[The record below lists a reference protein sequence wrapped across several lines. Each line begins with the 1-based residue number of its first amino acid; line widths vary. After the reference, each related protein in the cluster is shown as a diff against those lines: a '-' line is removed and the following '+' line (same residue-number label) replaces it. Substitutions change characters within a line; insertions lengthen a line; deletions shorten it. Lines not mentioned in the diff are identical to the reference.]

1 MSILTDV
8 RSESVRFVEVTK
20 RFGSLVAVDRLSLVA
35 EQGKITTLLGPSGC
49 GKTTSLRILA
59 GFQLPDEGE
68 VFVGDERITDLPA
81 YKRPTRTVFQ
91 NYALFP
97 HMKVY
102 ENVAFGLQVQKVS
115 KADQKERVEA
125 ALRIVGLE
133 GLGDRQPGQLSGG
146 QQQRVA
152 LARALVTKPK
162 VLLLDE
168 PLSNLDAKL
177 RLIMREEIRRLQQ
190 SLKITVVYVTH
201 DQEEAL
207 SLSDQVAVMN
217 LGKLLQVGTPSD
229 VYERPATRF
238 VAQFLGLSNYLNG
251 EIIESDAD
259 YAQVRIN
266 DSCARVQVSQAY
278 PVGERVIVTVRP
290 ENMILVPPEQADGNG
305 IKGQVVTGSYLG
317 ALARYHVKIEGHEKE
332 IIVDESA
339 PVGSRI
345 CQPGDEVVLQLR
357 PERGFVI
364 VE

>member
-1 MSILTDV
+1 MTILADV
-8 RSESVRFVEVTK
+8 QTAPVKFVDVTK
-20 RFGSLVAVDRLSLVA
+20 RFGDLTAVNKLNLVAA
-35 EQGKITTLLGPSGC
+35 QGKITTLLGPSGC

-68 VFVGDERITDLPA
+68 VFVGDERITDQPA

-102 ENVAFGLQVQKVS
+102 DNVAFGLQIQKAS
-115 KADQKERVEA
+115 KADQKSRVEE

-152 LARALVTKPK
+152 LARALVTRPK

-168 PLSNLDAKL
+168 PLSNLDARL
-177 RLIMREEIRRLQQ
+177 RLTMREEIRHLQQ

-207 SLSDQVAVMN
+207 SLSDEVAVMN
-217 LGKLLQVGTPSD
+217 LGNLLQLGTPSE

-238 VAQFLGLSNYLNG
+238 VAQFLGLSNFLKG
-251 EIIESDAD
+251 EIVESKEDNATIRMGD
-259 YAQVRIN
+259 YSVNVQ
-266 DSCARVQVSQAY
+266 ARKKY
-278 PVGERVIVTVRP
+278 PIGEQVIVSVRP
-290 ENMILVPPEQADGNG
+290 ENLLFSSSSDPMGGL
-305 IKGQVVTGSYLG
+305 KGKVVSSSYLG
-317 ALARYHVKIEGHEKE
+317 AVARYHVRIEGQEE
-332 IIVDESA
+332 EMIVDEHA
-339 PVGSRI
+339 PVGTSI
-345 CQPGDEVVLQLR
+345 HQQGDDIVLHLR
-357 PERGFVI
+357 PERGFVL
-364 VE
+364 EE